1 MNTSVFER
9 IDQSQTIDF
18 GDIFSKSFELYKKVW
33 VQGFLHILLS
43 MIVLIPVFIIIY
55 TPILI
60 MAGLDGLHIYDN
72 DFERYQDQIGA
83 TSVGFVFLFIFLI
96 FAMSILGAA
105 LQMGINAHF
114 FTICKKVDHGQ
125 PEDSKYF
132 MFLKGKYLSKLFGL
146 LCASFGIVLLAM
158 LLCYFPVFYVM
169 VPLQLL
175 VVIFAFNPDLSV
187 SEIIKASF
195 KLGNKYWFIIF
206 GLMFISGFLA
216 QLGVFLCFVG
226 IFFTISFAYIPL
238 YYVYKDSIGFE
249 DEESGENK
257 NPILIS

>member
-1 MNTSVFER
+1 MNNSIFKKIE
-9 IDQSQTIDF
+9 QSSSIDF

-33 VQGFLHILLS
+33 VHGFVHVLLS
-43 MIVLIPVFIIIY
+43 LVVLIPFFIVLY
-55 TPILI
+55 VPILI
-60 MAGLDGLHIYDN
+60 MAGLDGLHTYKG
-72 DFERYQDQIGA
+72 DFELYENEIGA
-83 TSVGFVFLFIFLI
+83 MSVGFVFLFLFLI
-96 FAMSILGAA
+96 LAMSIISAA

-114 FTICKKVDHGQ
+114 FTICKKVDYGE

-132 MFLKGKYLSKLFGL
+132 MFLKGKYLGKLLGL
-146 LCASFGIVLLAM
+146 VCASIGIALLAM

-175 VVIFAFNPDLSV
+175 IVIFAFNPDLSV

-195 KLGNKYWFIIF
+195 RLGNKYWFIIF

-216 QLGVFLCFVG
+216 QLEMFFCFVG
-226 IFFTISFAYIPL
+226 IFFTISFVYIPL

-249 DEESGENK
+249 DRD
-257 NPILIS
+257 